1 MNKQIIA
8 GHSTNQQAARLIA
21 KLALEHLNSGSRAEA
36 RALWAIAANTFKG
49 AQNEHRI

>member
-21 KLALEHLNSGSRAEA
+21 KLALERLNSGSRAEA